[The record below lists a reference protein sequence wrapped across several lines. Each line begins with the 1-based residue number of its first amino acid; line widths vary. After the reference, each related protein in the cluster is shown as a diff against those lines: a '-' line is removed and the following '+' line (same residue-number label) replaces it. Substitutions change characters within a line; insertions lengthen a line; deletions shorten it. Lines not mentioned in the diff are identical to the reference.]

1 METRRLV
8 KAGQT
13 SHTISLP
20 KDWIT
25 KNNLKKGDSVYIT
38 SKSDTELLVTTS
50 SEQKASEKKEKT
62 INIDG
67 KDMETIQRDITS
79 AYLNNYSTI
88 TLIGNAVTQKTKE
101 IRKILHDFVALEI
114 SEQTSMRIVA
124 KDLLNLQEIS
134 LQKTINRMDLI
145 IRTMIDDTLL
155 SFEGKELQE
164 SIQYR
169 DYDVNRLY
177 FLLSRLLKGSLK
189 DPLLADQ
196 LGIKKDEV
204 LSYWYLVVNLENLA
218 DYIKNISELGRTKDK
233 QAKKI
238 IEMIQRNYLDTMK
251 AHNNKDRVLADSVIK
266 KRTEIQE
273 ECERLKNPEINAVVK
288 AITTAIN
295 NIAKTV
301 IDAEETKE

>member
-1 METRRLV
+1 MEPRKLV

-25 KNNLKKGDSVYIT
+25 KNNLKKGDTIYVST
-38 SKSDTELLVTTS
+38 KSDNELLITTS
-50 SEQKASEKKEKT
+50 SEQKISEKKEKT

-67 KDMETIQRDITS
+67 KEMDTIQRDITS
-79 AYLNNYSTI
+79 AYLNNYNTI
-88 TLIGNAVTQKTKE
+88 TLIGNNITNKTKE

-114 SEQTSMRIVA
+114 SEQTPMRIVA

-134 LQKTINRMDLI
+134 LSKTINRMDLI
-145 IRTMIDDTLL
+145 IRTMITDTIS
-155 SFEGKELQE
+155 SFEGKELHE

-177 FLLSRLLKGSLK
+177 FLLSRLLKGSLQ
-189 DPLLADQ
+189 DPGLAGQ

-218 DYIKNISELGRTKDK
+218 DYIKNISETGKTKDK
-233 QAKKI
+233 CAKKI
-238 IEMIQRNYLDTMK
+238 IEILQRNYLDTMK
-251 AHNNKDRVLADSVIK
+251 AHYNKDRVLADAVVK
-266 KRTEIQE
+266 KRIEIQE

-301 IDAEETKE
+301 IDAEENKE

>member
-1 METRRLV
+1 METRKLV
-8 KAGQT
+8 KAGQA

-20 KDWIT
+20 KEWIT
-25 KNNLKKGDSVYIT
+25 KNNLKKGDTVWIT
-38 SKSDTELLVTTS
+38 NKSDNELLITPS

-134 LQKTINRMDLI
+134 LQKTISRMDLI

-164 SIQYR
+164 SVQYR

-189 DPLLADQ
+189 DPALASQ

-204 LSYWYLVVNLENLA
+204 LSYWYLIVNLENLA
-218 DYIKNISELGRTKDK
+218 DYIKNISETGNTRNK

-238 IEMIQRNYLDTMK
+238 IEILQKNYLDIMK
-251 AHNNKDRVLADSVIK
+251 AHYNKDRALADSVIK

-273 ECERLKNPEINAVVK
+273 ECEKLKNPEINAVVK

-301 IDAEETKE
+301 IDTEEK